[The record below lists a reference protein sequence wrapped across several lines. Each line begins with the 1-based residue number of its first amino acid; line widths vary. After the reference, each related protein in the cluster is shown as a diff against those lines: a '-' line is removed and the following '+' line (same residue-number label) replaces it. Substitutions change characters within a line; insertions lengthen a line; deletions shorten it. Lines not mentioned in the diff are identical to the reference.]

1 MISGLKKIL
10 IFLFVSVSL
19 SGQNNTDSLK
29 LAFKNAKHDTT
40 RCYIL
45 EALIEA
51 ENNDD
56 LWQKY
61 SWGLL
66 KLTEKAL
73 ALEQSKELKIIYI
86 QYKAFAL
93 NNIGEIENQRGNID
107 KAMEYYKAGLKLQ
120 EEINDD
126 EGIAASLNSIGF
138 LYNDLG
144 DIPKA
149 LECYHTSLR
158 IGEKIGDKGITS
170 TLLNNIGLIYQAQYE
185 VPKALEYFTKSLKI
199 CEEIKDDDGIR
210 TALLNI
216 GGSHYDLNDIPKALE
231 YYNKSLEINKA
242 HNDMD
247 GVAAVLNN
255 IGMVHWKKKDLKES
269 VNYFQQ
275 ALKIQEEVSERADI
289 SITSCNIANIK
300 FQQGFT
306 EEALT
311 YALKSY
317 SIAKAIGYPGQIG
330 SAAMILKD
338 IYHKQNKHKEAF
350 EMYELQIKMRDSI
363 NNEETERSTIRKQF
377 QYAYEKQAAQDSV
390 KHAEAQKVTN
400 AQLLAQE
407 AQLTEEKTQR
417 VVLYGGLI
425 LMLAGSGLVFN
436 RFRLTQKQKR
446 VIEEQKEQVGL
457 AYDQLHSK
465 NKEVMDSIN
474 YASRIQNSLLPTE
487 KYISKNLSKN
497 SG

>member
-1 MISGLKKIL
+1 MIHRLKKIFIL
-10 IFLFVSVSL
+10 LFVSFNL
-19 SGQNNTDSLK
+19 FGQNTDSLK

-45 EALIEA
+45 EALIEN
-51 ENNDD
+51 ETSDE

-61 SWGLL
+61 GWAIL
-66 KLTEKAL
+66 KITDKAL
-73 ALEQSKELKIIYI
+73 DLDPSEKLRIAYTE
-86 QYKAFAL
+86 YKAYAL
-93 NNIGEIENQRGNID
+93 NVIGQVEANRGNIN
-107 KAMEYYKAGLKLQ
+107 KAMDLYKEGLKLQ
-120 EEINDD
+120 EEVNDD
-126 EGIAASLNSIGF
+126 AGIAASLNSIGF

-149 LECYHTSLR
+149 LECYHKSLR
-158 IGEKIGDKGITS
+158 IGEKLNDKGVIS
-170 TLLNNIGLIYQAQYE
+170 TLLNNIGLIYQSQYE
-185 VPKALEYFTKSLKI
+185 GPKALEYFTKCLKI
-199 CEEIKDDDGIR
+199 CEEIKDDDGIK

-216 GGSHYDLNDIPKALE
+216 GGVYYDLNDIPKALE
-231 YYNKSLEINKA
+231 YYYKSSEICKA
-242 HNDMD
+242 INDMD

-255 IGMVHWKKKDLKES
+255 IGMVHWKKNNLKES
-269 VNYFQQ
+269 VNSFQE
-275 ALKIQEEVSERADI
+275 ALKIQEGVSQKSDI

-306 EEALT
+306 DEALP

-317 SIAKAIGYPGQIG
+317 SIAIAIGYPEQIG

-363 NNEETERSTIRKQF
+363 NNEETERSTIKKQF

-407 AQLTEEKTQR
+407 AEFTKEKTQR
-417 VVLYGGLI
+417 VVLYGGLA
-425 LMLAGSGLVFN
+425 LLLAGSGLVFN
-436 RFRLTQKQKR
+436 RFRLTQKQKQ
-446 VIEEQKEQVGL
+446 IIQQQKEQVGF

-487 KYISKNLSKN
+487 KYISKILDKN
-497 SG
+497 K